1 MGSLMRAHRCSAFG
15 TAPGATRRALVV
27 TLCAFLVASCEETV
41 APASPSEV
49 LTVAIDTT
57 LMPLVRRVTV
67 VMRAAGP
74 ASVTWGATG
83 TPVLTLT
90 ADSAA
95 FVHQFLVPRLRQ
107 ARTYVVE
114 ASAPGSTRAPVRATF
129 VTDSLPP
136 VLRSIRINRTGTPS
150 VPVALLEVVGATQF
164 GGLLMIEDGEIVG
177 WLPLVGSLFGA
188 TRRANGELTMLDAA
202 LGLTSYR
209 LDGTLAHRLPQPTT
223 AAPTLYGRIHHD
235 VVATTQNTL
244 LFIATDTRVLGVE
257 TVVGEALW
265 EWTPETGTVRKRWS
279 AFDFLDWN
287 VLRGSRSVPGNWLHG
302 NGLSFGPRGNV
313 IMSLRNANQVIS
325 IAPDFAT
332 VEWSLGGPNGTLAI
346 ADSNRFWG
354 QHYVSEPAAGRV
366 LVFDNGFDRPGAT
379 FSRAIEYQVSTTS
392 NTAVKVWEYRDS
404 PDIYAAL
411 VGSARRLPNGNTA
424 ILFGMLA
431 GQNSSTGPIT
441 AVEVSPAGAPVWRL
455 TFGPELTRLYRIT
468 PVASLIGEVSGVF
481 RGR

>member
-1 MGSLMRAHRCSAFG
+1 MRSRNRSSY
-15 TAPGATRRALVV
+15 RASVRAIALSVF
-27 TLCAFLVASCEETV
+27 AFLSMACEETV
-41 APASPSEV
+41 APNAPGEV

-74 ASVTWGATG
+74 ATVTWGAEG
-83 TPVLTLT
+83 TPILALTS
-90 ADSAA
+90 DSVA

-136 VLRSIRINRTGTPS
+136 VLRGIRINESGAPS
-150 VPVALLEVVGATQF
+150 LPLALIEVVGATQF
-164 GGLLMIEDGEIVG
+164 GGLLMIEDGEIAG

-188 TRRANGELTMLDAA
+188 TRRANGEITMLDAA

-223 AAPTLYGRIHHD
+223 PAPTIYGRIHHD
-235 VVATTQNTL
+235 VVATPQNTL
-244 LFIATDTRVLGVE
+244 LFIANDTRVLGVE

-265 EWTPETGTVRKRWS
+265 EWTPETGTVQKRWS

-302 NGLSFGPRGNV
+302 NGLSYGPRGNV
-313 IMSLRNANQVIS
+313 LMSLRNADQVIS
-325 IAPDFAT
+325 IAPDFSAI
-332 VEWSLGGPNGTLAI
+332 EWSLGGTNGTIAV

-366 LVFDNGFDRPGAT
+366 LVFDNGFDRPGAA
-379 FSRAIEYQVSTTS
+379 FSRAIEYQVNTTS
-392 NTAVKVWEYRDS
+392 NTAVKVWEYRGA
-404 PDIYAAL
+404 PDIYASL
-411 VGSARRLPNGNTA
+411 VGSARRMPNGNTA
-424 ILFGMLA
+424 IMFGMLA

-441 AVEVSPAGAPVWRL
+441 AVEANTAGAPVWRL

>member
-1 MGSLMRAHRCSAFG
+1 MTG
-15 TAPGATRRALVV
+15 RRPLP
-27 TLCAFLVASCEETV
+27 LCALIAALATLLGSACEETV
-41 APASPSEV
+41 APPGLSEV
-49 LTVAIDTT
+49 LTVAVDTT
-57 LMPLVRRVTV
+57 AMPLVRRVTV

-74 ASVTWGATG
+74 ATVTWGATG
-83 TPVLTLT
+83 TPVLSLT

-107 ARTYVVE
+107 GRNYIVE
-114 ASAPGSTRAPVRATF
+114 ASAPGSTRTPVRATF
-129 VTDSLPP
+129 ATDSLPP
-136 VLRSIRINRTGTPS
+136 IVRAIRINRTGTPS
-150 VPVALLEVVGATQF
+150 LPVALIEVVGATQF
-164 GGLLMIEDGEIVG
+164 AGLLMIEDGEIAG

-188 TRRANGELTMLDAA
+188 TRRDNGEITMLDAE

-209 LDGTLAHRLPQPTT
+209 IDGTLAHRLPQPTA

-235 VVATTQNTL
+235 VIATPRNTL
-244 LFIATDTRVLGVE
+244 LFIANDTRVLGAE

-265 EWTPETGTVRKRWS
+265 EWSPETGTVQKRWS
-279 AFDFLDWN
+279 AFDFLNWN

-313 IMSLRNANQVIS
+313 LMSLRNADQVIS
-325 IAPDFAT
+325 IAPDFTT
-332 VEWSLGGPNGTLAI
+332 VEWSLGGTNGTLAV

-366 LVFDNGFDRPGAT
+366 LVFDNGFDRPGAP

-392 NTAVKVWEYRDS
+392 NSAVKVWEYRAA

-431 GQNSSTGPIT
+431 GANASTGPIT
-441 AVEVSPAGAPVWRL
+441 ALEVTPAGTPVWQL
-455 TFGPELTRLYRIT
+455 TFGPELTRLYRVT
-468 PVASLIGEVSGVF
+468 PVASLEGEVPGVF